1 MKFIKLEI
9 KNLASLDRQDGEVIE
24 FEKGSLGNSNI
35 FSIVGPMG
43 SGKSTILDAICLAL
57 YKLAPRYP
65 RKKGERQKNFE
76 VFGAQDDTEKNRL
89 SSTDCRNILTRGKKE
104 GYSKL
109 TFLANSGVVYRA
121 EWYTN
126 YKLKK
131 YGDVVTKL
139 YKITASNGKQDE
151 EEADW
156 DELPQIIGLDYEQFL
171 RTVLIAQGTFANLLK
186 ASDEEKCVLLE
197 KLIGCEDKYKS
208 IAEGIKQ
215 KKDEAVDAYKQ
226 LEAQI
231 AAFKNDMLPQPDLVI
246 LENEIKQLEVQIQ
259 DDSNSLKE
267 IEKNLD
273 WYAKEEKQIKDIKTY
288 QDALNLAQERL
299 EAMKA
304 DIERLDLHD
313 STLEA
318 VEHYKNSKS
327 NEGTIKNLEDELNKL
342 EKDIAEKG
350 KTIADETA
358 ALGELSKKESE
369 AKLTLESRKP
379 SINEA
384 RRIKGELASVLKTVE
399 EKKQAKTDAENAL
412 NQAKKNLSDNTG
424 AIKKAKERLESA
436 TSALNNLNADI
447 ENKKK
452 ELSEAARVAT
462 EAFEKEQQKTE
473 SKDAAKL
480 QEAKERTNSKLDSLR
495 DAIALQKKIGKAVS
509 DISDNSKERELLD
522 KRIRAIDEELAK
534 LTIKAIEKELD
545 TLKLTHTLMTS
556 ENWQE
561 HRSHLNDGEA
571 CPLCGS
577 THHPYKDM
585 ETLESVV
592 SDLQKLIDDKSKSLN
607 EQKQKKENLT
617 KEKAEKQGQIRVMEQ
632 NSKELDKQLSEL
644 DKQLES
650 HYVSYPDWKN
660 QSLETILPDVE
671 KEARLAAEDL
681 KTYNDL
687 VVSVERL
694 RKVKDL
700 AEKEVSSYTETANK
714 KLRTAEGEKAKAE
727 ANLQRN
733 EGMTAHLEEQVKE
746 RETALVNASEALEN
760 ALQEV
765 ENKTR
770 SIKEKVGDND
780 PDELDRQLE
789 HAKNA
794 AGNAVNKKKEVLGK
808 LREELEGLNG
818 KKTVTQNSKRDE
830 EKKLAQN
837 KKLLDDWI
845 DSHPPIT
852 IAEITEISS
861 AKDNWEAIR
870 KEKQKRSDAVTAAKT
885 TCDNEVNAHNAHQTN
900 KPADSEEVLA
910 QRKVQKNEDV
920 AANTKIL
927 VDKKTRKQKH
937 DDAMQ
942 KTGALAGQVQS
953 AEVQKKD
960 WEDIYSAIGSNGD
973 TLRKVAQCYTLRF
986 LIAHANAEIRKF
998 NSRYELQQV
1007 KNSLGIRVIDHD
1019 RADDI
1024 RDTTSLSGGETF
1036 IVSLGLALGLSSLS
1050 SCNISFGNLFI
1061 DEGFGSLD
1069 ADTLG
1074 IVIDSLAM
1082 LQSSQGKKVGVISHT
1097 NTMSERITTQIRI
1110 IKNGNSGSSHIEIY
1124 P

>member
-9 KNLASLDRQDGEVIE
+9 KNLASLDCEDGEVIE
-24 FEKGSLGNSNI
+24 FEKGALGNSNI
-35 FSIVGPMG
+35 FSIVGPTG

-57 YKLAPRYP
+57 YKRAPRYP
-65 RKKGERQKNFE
+65 RKKGERQKSFE

-89 SSTDCRNILTRGKKE
+89 SPTDCRNILTRGKKE

-109 TFLANSGVVYRA
+109 TFQANNGVVYRA
-121 EWYTN
+121 EWYVKFQRVKYEEARTSL
-126 YKLKK
+126 YKLTLK
-131 YGDVVTKL
+131 
-139 YKITASNGKQDE
+139 NGEPEK
-151 EEADW
+151 ADW
-156 DELPQIIGLDYEQFL
+156 NELPQIIGLDYEQFL

-186 ASDEEKCVLLE
+186 ASDEEKCTLLE
-197 KLIGCEDKYKS
+197 KLIGCEDKYKR
-208 IAEGIKQ
+208 IAEEIKQ
-215 KKDEAVDAYKQ
+215 KKDDAVDAYKQ

-231 AAFKNDMLPQPDLVI
+231 SAYKNDILSQPDLVI

-259 DDSNSLKE
+259 DDSNNLKE
-267 IEKNLD
+267 IDKNLD
-273 WYAKEEKQIKDIKTY
+273 WYAKEEKHIKDIKIY
-288 QDALNLAQERL
+288 QDSLNLAQDRL

-304 DIERLDLHD
+304 DVERLDLHD

-327 NEGTIKNLEDELNKL
+327 NENAIKNLEDELNKL
-342 EKDIAEKG
+342 DEGIAGKN
-350 KTIADETA
+350 KTIADEIAT
-358 ALGELSKKESE
+358 LDELSKKENE
-369 AKLTLESRKP
+369 AKQTLESQKP
-379 SINEA
+379 NINEA
-384 RRIKGELASVLKTVE
+384 RRIKGELASALKTVE

-412 NQAKKNLSDNTG
+412 NQAKKNLSDNTD

-436 TSALNNLNADI
+436 ASALKNLNADI
-447 ENKKK
+447 DNKKK
-452 ELSEAARVAT
+452 ELSEAAKVAT
-462 EAFEKEQQKTE
+462 EAFEKEQKKTE

-480 QEAKERTNSKLDSLR
+480 QEAKDRSNSKLDSLK
-495 DAIALQKKIGKAVS
+495 DAIALQKKIEKAVS
-509 DISDNSKERELLD
+509 DINNNSKERELLD
-522 KRIRAIDEELAK
+522 KRNKAIDEELAE
-534 LTIKAIEKELD
+534 LTIEPIEKELD
-545 TLKLTHTLMTS
+545 TLKSTHTLMTS

-585 ETLESVV
+585 ESLESVV
-592 SDLQKLIDDKSKSLN
+592 SDLQKLIDDKAKSLN
-607 EQKQKKENLT
+607 EQKQKKESLT
-617 KEKAEKQGQIRVMEQ
+617 KEKAEKQGQLKVMEQ
-632 NSKELDKQLSEL
+632 NSEELNKQLSEL
-644 DKQLES
+644 NKQLEN
-650 HYVSYPDWKN
+650 HYVSYPDWKS
-660 QSLETILPDVE
+660 QSLETILPHVE
-671 KEARLAAEDL
+671 KEANQASEDL
-681 KTYNDL
+681 KSYNDL
-687 VVSVERL
+687 VFSIEQL

-700 AEKEVSSYTETANK
+700 AEKELSSYTETANE
-714 KLRTAEGEKAKAE
+714 KLRKTEGEKAKAE
-727 ANLQRN
+727 ANLQSN
-733 EGMTAHLEEQVKE
+733 EGMTAHLEEQIKE
-746 RETALVNASEALEN
+746 RETALGNACKALEN
-760 ALQEV
+760 ALKEI
-765 ENKTR
+765 ENKTK
-770 SIKEKVGDND
+770 SIKDKVGDND
-780 PDELDRQLE
+780 PDELDKQLE
-789 HAKNA
+789 NAKNA
-794 AGNAVNKKKEVLGK
+794 ASNAVNKKKEELGK

-818 KKTVTQNSKRDE
+818 KKAVTQNSKRDE
-830 EKKLAQN
+830 ENKLAQN
-837 KKLLDDWI
+837 KKLLNEWI
-845 DSHPPIT
+845 DSHQPIT
-852 IAEITEISS
+852 IAKITEISS
-861 AKDNWEAIR
+861 ANDDWEAIR

-885 TCDNEVNAHNAHQTN
+885 TYDNEVNAHNAHQAN
-900 KPADSEEVLA
+900 KPADSETTLA
-910 QRKVQKNEDV
+910 QRKIQKNDDV
-920 AANTKIL
+920 AANNKIL

-942 KTGALAGQVQS
+942 KTGALAGQLQS
-953 AEVQKKD
+953 AEVQKNN
-960 WEDIYSAIGSNGD
+960 WEDIYSAIGANGD

-1019 RADDI
+1019 MADDI

-1050 SCNISFGNLFI
+1050 SRNISFGNLFI

-1097 NTMSERITTQIRI
+1097 DTMSERITTQIRI